1 MESLLA
7 EWDLVFALVNYA
19 TSYHTGDCSVVS
31 SVVMPGGLFIY
42 PDFVIPLSGFYLPI
56 LCHTTQWIL
65 FTLTL
70 WWILFTLTVTPL
82 SEFYL
87 PLQCHTTLWILFTL
101 TVSPPS
107 GFYLPLQCHTTL
119 WILFTLTLS
128 PLR

>member
-42 PDFVIPLSGFYLPI
+42 PYFVIPLSGFYLPA

-70 WWILFTLTVTPL
+70 SHHSVDFIYPYFVTPL
-82 SEFYL
+82 
-87 PLQCHTTLWILFTL
+87 
-101 TVSPPS
+101 S
-107 GFYLPLQCHTTL
+107 GFYLPLLCGGFYL
-119 WILFTLTLS
+119 
-128 PLR
+128 PLL